1 MSNILIDLDRDD
13 WKRLMEKGVLEISVQ
28 ERDYVIKQKNETN
41 KFTVVEKTD
50 SYIVCHGSGLSWA
63 EAHLLVFSKLL
74 EDKETYEM
82 DTFKGFDLYE
92 LEANSP
98 GLGVSYEFNG
108 EKTTYY
114 ILDDPGNLGE
124 KKEG

>member
-1 MSNILIDLDRDD
+1 MID
-13 WKRLMEKGVLEISVQ
+13 
-28 ERDYVIKQKNETN
+28 N
-41 KFTVVEKTD
+41 KFVVIEENDT
-50 SYIVCHGSGLSWA
+50 YVVCHGSGLSWA

-74 EDKETYEM
+74 EDKEKYEM
-82 DTFKGFDLYE
+82 DTFEGFNLYE
-92 LEANSP
+92 LEANDP